1 MIDWGAIMNEII
13 IWFVGVILSALGAY
27 ITYLIRKHIKN
38 EELKAMVEDFH
49 ELVKDN
55 VLETY
60 QTFVEELKDKNEF
73 TKDAQKCALIKSR
86 DHIVENLT
94 QDMKDW
100 ITKNKGDINTFV
112 ESQIEAQIGALK
124 NNK

>member
-1 MIDWGAIMNEII
+1 MIDWGSIMNEII
-13 IWFVGVILSALGAY
+13 LWIIGTILSALGAY
-27 ITYLIRKHIKN
+27 ITYLIRKHVKN
-38 EELKAMVEDFH
+38 EELKDMLESFH
-49 ELVKDN
+49 EIVKDN

-73 TKDAQKCALIKSR
+73 STEAQKCALIMAR
-86 DHIVENLT
+86 DHIVDGLT

-100 ITKNKGDINTFV
+100 IVKNKGDVQKFV

>member
-1 MIDWGAIMNEII
+1 MIDWGAIMNDII
-13 IWFVGVILSALGAY
+13 VYIVGLIISALGAY
-27 ITYLIRKHIKN
+27 ITYLIKKHIKN
-38 EELKAMVEDFH
+38 EEAREMVEEFH
-49 ELVKDN
+49 EIVRDN

-73 TKDAQKCALIKSR
+73 SKDAQKCALIKSR
-86 DHIVENLT
+86 DHIIENLT

-100 ITKNKGDINTFV
+100 ITKNKGNIESFV